1 MSWIETSSGIALP
14 TPALESGKVT
24 ISTLVDGGRNSEG
37 MFIGSVIG
45 DDKLK
50 VECKFNVLDPEQMQ
64 TLLQIFDRNQG
75 GHFINT
81 FRVFDPR
88 VNDFVY
94 LDMYVGDRSGTPYM
108 VNKKTMQPSFW
119 RNVQA
124 NLIQV

>member
-1 MSWIETSSGIALP
+1 MAWIETQSGIALP
-14 TPALESGKVT
+14 SPALDSGTVT
-24 ISTLVDGGRNSEG
+24 ISTIVDGGRNTEG
-37 MFIGSVIG
+37 NFIGSVIG

-50 VECKFNVLDPEQMQ
+50 VECKFNVLSPQEMMN
-64 TLLQIFDRNQG
+64 LLQIFDRNNG
-75 GHFINT
+75 GSFINT

-108 VNKKTMQPSFW
+108 VSPQTMTPKFW

>member
-1 MSWIETSSGIALP
+1 MAWIETASGITLP

-37 MFIGSVIG
+37 KFIGSVIG

-50 VECKFNVLDPEQMQ
+50 VECKFNVLTPDQMQ
-64 TLLQIFDRNQG
+64 NLLQIFDRQQG
-75 GHFINT
+75 GHFVNT

-94 LDMYVGDRSGTPYM
+94 MDMYVGDRSGTPYM
-108 VNKKTMQPSFW
+108 VSNRTMQPSFW

>member
-1 MSWIETSSGIALP
+1 MSWIETASGIALP
-14 TPALESGKVT
+14 IPALESGKVT

-64 TLLQIFDRNQG
+64 SLLQIFDRNQG

-81 FRVFDPR
+81 FKVFDPR

>member
-1 MSWIETSSGIALP
+1 MSWIETASGIALP